1 MNKKAKKM
9 LQKSTA
15 VFTAALLSISAVP
28 AHVLAADSYSS
39 TEKEAWKKTTADFA
53 KAYAA
58 SLEEY
63 KTLIPG
69 SHCDMV
75 LKLDDSGR
83 SLLGFMVPYDM
94 SWFDNVKLSVD
105 ATMENSSQASTMGLY
120 LNDSLVCTMEYY
132 LDADT
137 QDIYMKIPELSDA
150 YLKMN
155 MKDVMEAQAA
165 AAEEMAEEGMD
176 DSEAFTEAYSN
187 SMEISMAIAG
197 DLEKYLPGAD
207 AAETILN
214 RYGNLLFDN
223 MTDVEGTADTMNTEG
238 VSVDCTLYEGQITS
252 ENAQALLNQI
262 LDTAKSDKE
271 LEDLLKNWEANI
283 PDCENLYQKFQDGIE
298 DLASELSEVDES
310 EDDSYISSKIWVD
323 ENDEIVG
330 RQISLFEDG
339 ADVPL
344 ITWKMP
350 KKDGN
355 FGYVFQIDADGS
367 SVALTGKGTIA
378 DGMLNGNY
386 QFELDYTPYASIEV
400 ANYDTESAKNGYIN
414 GDYTLSFIAS
424 DSEDESMAMLAN
436 FQLILNMADQP
447 LDSTVNLAI
456 TSAGSTL
463 GSLNITGK
471 QGDKVETPDLA
482 SLEKVYDIT
491 NEEDMTAYAS
501 ELTLDTIFTNL
512 TGAGMPQELLDAL
525 LSGGEEDVEVLEDY
539 AEEEPAA

>member
-1 MNKKAKKM
+1 MNTKVKKM
-9 LQKSTA
+9 FQKSTA
-15 VFTAALLSISAVP
+15 VLTAALLGISAVS
-28 AHVLAADSYSS
+28 VSVFAADSYSE
-39 TEKEAWKKTTADFA
+39 TEKAAWEKSTADFA

-63 KTLIPG
+63 RALMSG

-75 LKLDDSGR
+75 FKLDDSGR
-83 SLLGFMVPYDM
+83 SLLGLMVPYDI

-120 LNDSLVCTMEYY
+120 LNDSLVCSMEYY
-132 LDADT
+132 LDSVT

-165 AAEEMAEEGMD
+165 AAEEMAEEGTEE
-176 DSEAFTEAYSN
+176 SEAFTQAYSN

-214 RYGNLLFDN
+214 RYGTILFDN
-223 MTDVEGTADTMNTEG
+223 MKDVEGTADAMNIEG
-238 VSVDCTLYEGQITS
+238 VSADCTLYEGQLTDAD
-252 ENAQALLNQI
+252 AQALLTQV

-271 LEDLLKNWEANI
+271 LEDLLKTWETSI

-298 DLASELSEVDES
+298 DLTAELSEKGS
-310 EDDSYISSKIWVD
+310 EGDSYISSKIWVD
-323 ENDEIVG
+323 ENNKIVG
-330 RQISLFEDG
+330 RQISLSEDG
-339 ADVPL
+339 EDTPL
-344 ITWKMP
+344 ITWKNP
-350 KKDGN
+350 IKDGN

-367 SVALTGKGTIA
+367 TIALTGKGTIA
-378 DGMLNGNY
+378 DSILNGTY
-386 QFELDYTPYASIEV
+386 QFEMDYTPYASIEV
-400 ANYDTESAKNGYIN
+400 SNYDTSSAQEGYIN

-424 DSEDESMAMLAN
+424 GSEDSSMAMLEN
-436 FQLILNMADQP
+436 FQLIMNVAEQP
-447 LDSTVNLAI
+447 LESAVNLSI
-456 TSAGSTL
+456 TSAGASL

-471 QGDKVETPDLA
+471 QGDKVETPDLT
-482 SLEKVYDIT
+482 SLEKVYELT

-501 ELTLDTIFTNL
+501 ELNMDTIFTNL
-512 TGAGMPQELLDAL
+512 TNAGMPQEILDAL
-525 LSGGEEDVEVLEDY
+525 LSGGEEEAEVLEDS